1 MAINCAAL
9 PESLLDSEL
18 FGYDPGA
25 FTGAQKEGKPGLFE
39 LAHSGTIFLDE
50 VGELTPPIQ
59 VLLLRVLQEREVMR
73 VGGRKIIP
81 VDVRI
86 IAATNRNLWNEVK
99 AGNFRQDLYYRL
111 SVLELN
117 IPPLRERKEDIP
129 SLARSILRK
138 YMSIVDNF
146 IIEKILSL
154 AREYHWPGNIREL
167 ENILERF
174 AVLSRGK
181 PNKEEILCSV
191 FWDSVKSKKNDLPES
206 DNPLST
212 LSALP
217 VIELS
222 SKIKKIESNEIK
234 RILEEVNGN
243 KTAAARILG
252 ISRSTL
258 WRKLK

>member
-1 MAINCAAL
+1 M
-9 PESLLDSEL
+9 
-18 FGYDPGA
+18 
-25 FTGAQKEGKPGLFE
+25 
-39 LAHSGTIFLDE
+39 
-50 VGELTPPIQ
+50 
-59 VLLLRVLQEREVMR
+59 LRVLQEKEVMR

-129 SLARSILRK
+129 YLVKSILRQ

-146 IIEKILSL
+146 LIEKISSL
-154 AREYHWPGNIREL
+154 AKDYHWPGNIREL

-174 AVLSRGK
+174 SVLSKGK
-181 PNKEEILCSV
+181 SNKEEILYNV
-191 FWDSVKSKKNDLPES
+191 FWDNIKGKKTDVPEADSSLSILSV
-206 DNPLST
+206 
-212 LSALP
+212 LP

-222 SKIKKIESNEIK
+222 SKMKKIESSEIK
-234 RILEEVNGN
+234 RILEKVNGN

>member
-1 MAINCAAL
+1 M
-9 PESLLDSEL
+9 
-18 FGYDPGA
+18 
-25 FTGAQKEGKPGLFE
+25 
-39 LAHSGTIFLDE
+39 
-50 VGELTPPIQ
+50 
-59 VLLLRVLQEREVMR
+59 
-73 VGGRKIIP
+73 
-81 VDVRI
+81 
-86 IAATNRNLWNEVK
+86 K

-129 SLARSILRK
+129 YLVKSILRQ

-146 IIEKILSL
+146 LIEKISSL
-154 AREYHWPGNIREL
+154 AKDYHWPGNIREL

-174 AVLSRGK
+174 SVLSKGK
-181 PNKEEILCSV
+181 SNKEEILYNV
-191 FWDSVKSKKNDLPES
+191 FWDNIKGKKTDVPEADSSLSILSV
-206 DNPLST
+206 
-212 LSALP
+212 LP

-222 SKIKKIESNEIK
+222 SKMKKIESSEIK
-234 RILEEVNGN
+234 RILEKVNGN